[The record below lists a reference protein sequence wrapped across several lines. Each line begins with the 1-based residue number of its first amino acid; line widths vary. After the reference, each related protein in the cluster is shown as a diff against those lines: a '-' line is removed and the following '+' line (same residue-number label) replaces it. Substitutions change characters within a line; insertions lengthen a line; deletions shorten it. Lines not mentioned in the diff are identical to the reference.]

1 MYNVHANF
9 KMYIVHAK
17 ATYMITAN
25 CAISGKL
32 YEGSGESKKVLED
45 IVDDLYLICLVDNDF
60 VEG

>member
-1 MYNVHANF
+1 
-9 KMYIVHAK
+9 MYIVHAK